1 MIGDNMELKF
11 LGRGAAFY
19 PVLGNT
25 SAYDICDNNLFLID
39 CGETIFKKLFEKDIF
54 NKINNIYVFITHTH
68 SDHIGSLSTLI
79 LYCDHKFNIKTK
91 IVIPKENKYL
101 DSIKNILN
109 GMGVDE
115 DAYEFINDIDLDN
128 KFDLFDNIRYVE
140 TTHSDHITSYSIIF
154 EKDNRVIYYSGD
166 TNELDTVKG
175 IIHDDKN
182 IDKIYIETCSE
193 RLDGHIYYEDLLE
206 VIPKSLRDRVYC
218 MHLDNLD
225 FVEELRDNGF
235 NVVEM

>member
-1 MIGDNMELKF
+1 MELKF
-11 LGRGAAFY
+11 LGKGAAFY

-39 CGETIFKKLFEKDIF
+39 CGESVFKKLYEKDLLEGID
-54 NKINNIYVFITHTH
+54 NIYVFITHTH

-79 LYCDHKFNIKTK
+79 LYCSHKFDIKTK
-91 IVIPKENKYL
+91 IVLPKENKYI
-101 DSIKNILN
+101 DSVKNILDS
-109 GMGVDE
+109 MGVDKS
-115 DAYEFINDIDLDN
+115 DYEFINDEDLDN
-128 KFDLFDNIRYVE
+128 KFDVFDNIRYVE

-166 TNELDTVKG
+166 TNELDTVKS
-175 IIHDDKN
+175 IIHGDKN

-206 VIPKSLRDRVYC
+206 VIPKNLRDRVYC
-218 MHLDNLD
+218 MHLDTMDIIDKL
-225 FVEELRDNGF
+225 EENGF
-235 NVVEM
+235 KIVEV

>member
-1 MIGDNMELKF
+1 MELKF
-11 LGRGAAFY
+11 LGKGAAFY

-25 SAYDICDNNLFLID
+25 SAYFIYDKNLFLID
-39 CGETIFKKLFEKDIF
+39 CGESVFKKVYEKDLFSEID
-54 NKINNIYVFITHTH
+54 NIYVFITHTH
-68 SDHIGSLSTLI
+68 SDHIGSLSSLI
-79 LYCDHKFNIKTK
+79 LYCSHKIDIKTK

-166 TNELDTVKG
+166 TNELDTVKS
-175 IIHDDKN
+175 IINGDKN
-182 IDKIYIETCSE
+182 IIKIYIETCSE
-193 RLDGHIYYEDLLE
+193 RLDSHIYYEDLLE
-206 VIPKSLRDRVYC
+206 VIPKNLRDRVYC
-218 MHLDNLD
+218 MHLDTLD
-225 FVEELRDNGF
+225 LVDKLEENGF
-235 NVVEM
+235 KIVEV

>member
-1 MIGDNMELKF
+1 MELKF
-11 LGRGAAFY
+11 LGKGAAFY

-25 SAYDICDNNLFLID
+25 SAYFIYDKNLFLID
-39 CGETIFKKLFEKDIF
+39 CGESVFKKVYEKDLFSEID
-54 NKINNIYVFITHTH
+54 NLYVFITHTH
-68 SDHIGSLSTLI
+68 SDHIGSLSSLI
-79 LYCDHKFNIKTK
+79 LYCSHKFDIKTK

-166 TNELDTVKG
+166 TNELDTVKS
-175 IIHDDKN
+175 IIHGDKN

-193 RLDGHIYYEDLLE
+193 RLDSHIYYEDLLE
-206 VIPKSLRDRVYC
+206 VIPKNLRDRVYC
-218 MHLDNLD
+218 MHLDTMDIVDKL
-225 FVEELRDNGF
+225 EENGF
-235 NVVEM
+235 KIVEV